1 MTEPKFCIGD
11 IVESTISGYYLGIH
25 GEIIGK
31 AQVSFSWPRYRVRL
45 ETPDAKEIIVESRY
59 LRKVTP

>member
-11 IVESTISGYYLGIH
+11 IVESTISGYYLGIP